1 LIALSKIGL
10 LAVLKDLFQ
19 EIIITQEVQEEFGE
33 VLPDWIII
41 SNAQNKI
48 LQSEIATNLDK
59 GEASSIVLAMELKD
73 SILIIDDIK
82 GRKVVRSLKI
92 EIIGTI
98 GILLLA
104 EKKGLIKDL
113 MTQISLLVEN
123 GFWLSGDILEKLNKK

>member
-1 LIALSKIGL
+1 
-10 LAVLKDLFQ
+10 
-19 EIIITQEVQEEFGE
+19 
-33 VLPDWIII
+33 LPDWIII

-73 SILIIDDIK
+73 SILIIGDIK